1 MTAYDETFDST
12 EVVRAV
18 FYDAGYVISW
28 VPAGDDKVTL
38 WNYLDGAFD
47 QLGDPMEDTE
57 ETCPGR
63 PRRPAARQ
71 GDDAGADGPADPGRA
86 RPGVDLRDLRPGLLG
101 GEPQLAVYV
110 SNDDGDSGY
119 LQADLDGTIL
129 QTSKAG

>member
-18 FYDAGYVISW
+18 FYDAGYVVSW
-28 VPAGDDKVTL
+28 VPDGDDKVTL

-57 ETCPGR
+57 ETAP
-63 PRRPAARQ
+63 
-71 GDDAGADGPADPGRA
+71 
-86 RPGVDLRDLRPGLLG
+86 VDLADLRPAKVMMLVRTAQQTLG
-101 GEPQLAVYV
+101 VPDPASTYVILDRGILSGEPQLAVYV